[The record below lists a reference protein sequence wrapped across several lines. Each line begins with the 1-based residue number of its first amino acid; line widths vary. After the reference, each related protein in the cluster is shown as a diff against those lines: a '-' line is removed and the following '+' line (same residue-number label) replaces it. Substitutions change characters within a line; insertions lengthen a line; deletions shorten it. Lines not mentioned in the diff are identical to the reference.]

1 MSHTWTKR
9 LLILGV
15 YIPIYPPSLRP
26 CKERTCE
33 KTFRRVDFRQKSDAV
48 EFVSCLT
55 LNSVAVLSTVEC
67 RRLNRLC
74 RTTVVRQLMWIFEA
88 HYGLVSQY
96 EWQLMWI
103 FEAHYGLVSQYEW
116 RRFNSVARPYKL
128 TGDEVEF
135 DSFTRSK
142 VDHVQVGRL
151 DFVESGWFLSQECR
165 P

>member
-96 EWQLMWI
+96 EW
-103 FEAHYGLVSQYEW
+103 
-116 RRFNSVARPYKL
+116 RRFSFVARPYKL